1 MFCLRVIPSQR
12 RKNVTSVKV
21 NRESVTSEWVHVK
34 VLLQVQQWRGLYFRE
49 NVRWPWRSDARLLR

>member
-21 NRESVTSEWVHVK
+21 NHESVMSEWVHGK
-34 VLLQVQQWRGLYFRE
+34 VLLQVQQ
-49 NVRWPWRSDARLLR
+49 